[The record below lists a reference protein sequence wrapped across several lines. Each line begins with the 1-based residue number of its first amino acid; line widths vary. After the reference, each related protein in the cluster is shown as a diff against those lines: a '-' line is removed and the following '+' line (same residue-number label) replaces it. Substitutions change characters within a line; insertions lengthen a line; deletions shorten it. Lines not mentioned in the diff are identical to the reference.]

1 MSLFGGFFDTTSSSS
16 PTGKPSSEPTPKVTG
31 GGKTKRL
38 SKYGSRRKVWNGS
51 AEKTKGGLTKDD
63 LMKNKYGRIVSAKRH
78 GTMKKRMGGG
88 EADLNE

>member
-16 PTGKPSSEPTPKVTG
+16 NTGKTSSETPIKTG

-63 LMKNKYGRIVSAKRH
+63 LVKNKYGRIVSAKRH

-88 EADLNE
+88 EEESE

>member
-1 MSLFGGFFDTTSSSS
+1 MSLFGGFFDTTSSNS
-16 PTGKPSSEPTPKVTG
+16 PTGKPSSEAPTKTG

-88 EADLNE
+88 EEDLNE